1 MPRAPRRAPL
11 ETWSHTSGKLLA
23 ATLDNSLTA
32 DCMVSDIFVPVSPS
46 GTGNTFSE
54 STFALL
60 FSSIFAP
67 TSTILRNVAQLIVFC
82 MKKLSRI
89 E

>member
-1 MPRAPRRAPL
+1 
-11 ETWSHTSGKLLA
+11 
-23 ATLDNSLTA
+23 
-32 DCMVSDIFVPVSPS
+32 MVSDIFVPVSPS